1 MVPGKAAA
9 QCVAMVKPNLPTRPQ
24 PRRADFACALIGFAS
39 LATGAAGAATFSAA
53 AVDAIES
60 CVDASTPIRFAAA
73 ERRASL
79 AGGDAAEVAAALLAR
94 YPAVAQT
101 GVVPDGIVL
110 WAKPGDGWVYIALI
124 TNPAKTDEVCFVAT
138 FSAARFQFTSALS
151 RKYFG
156 VNV

>member
-1 MVPGKAAA
+1 MATT
-9 QCVAMVKPNLPTRPQ
+9 QLPTFRW
-24 PRRADFACALIGFAS
+24 PRRAELAGALIGLAS
-39 LATGAAGAATFSAA
+39 LVSGGAGAATFSAA

-60 CVDASTPIRFAAA
+60 CVDASSPIRFAAG

-79 AGGDAAEVAAALLAR
+79 ARSDAAEVAAALLAR

-101 GVVPDGIVL
+101 GVTPDGIVL
-110 WAKPGDGWVYIALI
+110 WARPGDGWVYIALI
-124 TNPAKTDEVCFVAT
+124 VNPERADEVCFVAT
-138 FSAARFQFTSALS
+138 FSAARFEFTAALS

>member
-1 MVPGKAAA
+1 MA
-9 QCVAMVKPNLPTRPQ
+9 TPQ
-24 PRRADFACALIGFAS
+24 LRTIRWPRRAGLLSLLIGFVSLPAS
-39 LATGAAGAATFSAA
+39 GAAATTFSAA

-60 CVDASTPIRFAAA
+60 CVDASSPIRFAPG

-101 GVVPDGIVL
+101 GIVPDGIVL

-124 TNPAKTDEVCFVAT
+124 TNPEKSDEVCFVAT
-138 FSAARFQFTSALS
+138 FSAARFEFTAGLS

-156 VNV
+156 VTV

>member
-1 MVPGKAAA
+1 
-9 QCVAMVKPNLPTRPQ
+9 MVKLPILPTRW
-24 PRRADFACALIGFAS
+24 RGRAGLAGALLGLVS
-39 LATGAAGAATFSAA
+39 LAADGASAATFSAA

-60 CVDASTPIRFAAA
+60 CVDASSPIRFAAD

-79 AGGDAAEVAAALLAR
+79 DASDAAEVGAALLGR

-124 TNPAKTDEVCFVAT
+124 ANPDKPDEVCFVAT
-138 FSAARFQFTSALS
+138 FSATRFEFTNSLS

-156 VNV
+156 VNI